1 MREILTIIAACLV
14 AALTAALAVP
24 PFVDWDAQS
33 GWMAAHLSAALG
45 GDASVGRPVSLRL
58 LPAPKLTVGS
68 IAVDRPGLALR
79 SQAATFEL
87 SPTALLRG
95 RFEFSQVALDH
106 ADIAL
111 SPADFAPG
119 AAQRARVR
127 VERLTLTEARLHI
140 GGARP
145 LAFDHVALT
154 GAADTLAGPFRGAGE
169 WRGER
174 RLDFSFSTGEFEDG
188 KMRAQLALDDSS
200 AGAHADLE
208 GDVVLVHDAP
218 TFSGHA
224 TTTGTGEKKGEA
236 PWRATCD
243 LTAAPDAVRAENI
256 EARLGDAD
264 HALTATGTAEYG
276 RAAPLVAKLAAHN
289 LDLDR
294 FHEAYGV
301 TALAKFEIPIPLS
314 LDLVA
319 DSATAGGATVAG
331 PSLNLRVTPGATPQV
346 VIEADPP
353 GRGHLHYAG
362 ALQLAHG
369 VELDGA
375 MRISLRDPRTF
386 ADWIAPAAP
395 DVARMIALAQFG
407 RVDVNAVVKGSAA
420 AFSARL
426 LDVALDRSRF
436 AGALSWT
443 APNAGARGMI
453 EAQLTSSALDIDQL
467 PDVSALAALGGD
479 LDVAASL
486 DAQAIKVARV
496 GQSSADA
503 GRIRLR
509 AMRDARGFALDDLS
523 IADLG
528 GATLTGAGRFTQGGG
543 RLDLKLDATRLADL
557 AGLVRQVAPGAASEA
572 FFARARALSPA
583 HLTLGLTTG
592 GAPAF
597 MRLDL
602 AGDAG
607 GTRLSAHLH
616 PVDDSA
622 RRVEVSARAE
632 GADAAVM
639 LRQLGLAVIPI
650 KGLGPGVVEAQGAGA
665 PGQPMSASAHFE
677 MVGANI
683 DFAGDADV
691 APDRVGASGALAF
704 KLTDVAPFI
713 QMLAL
718 GAPDLTRR
726 LPVEGKA
733 RLALASDTL
742 SLDDLSAS
750 IVGVAVRG
758 ALVRDVDGKVTGALS
773 LDALSAPFLASLVLG
788 PPQPAAAGALWPQ
801 LGFAPTPFDPPTADL
816 DLSVA
821 RFDLGGASGADAH
834 MRLALA
840 PNALEFRDLSMRL
853 GGGRLAGEGSLRRE
867 GATALGKARLS
878 ADGVEIASGPF
889 SARVTGRLD
898 AGGAGA
904 STSQF
909 VGSLA
914 GAGHARFTD
923 VGVARAAPDALARV
937 VIRVDADEIPIERA
951 TLTAALSGALDNGE
965 QLIDPFDG
973 DLALAA
979 GRLALTPAAARAGG
993 REVRI
998 GGGLDLRSGALDLR
1012 ETMNAPPSID
1022 WTGSPPA
1029 LNIVWSGD
1037 FRAPTRTV
1045 RADAVIASLAER
1057 AIAREAA
1064 RNAALEADIRER
1076 AFFNRRLKFDRQ
1088 READRQAEL
1097 ARMEKA
1103 RLDAKRA
1110 EKAQADMGRP
1120 DLRREAPVDTARSPA
1135 NQPLR
1140 ARAPSAFAPAPRG
1153 AAPDPST
1160 AGRY

>member
-14 AALTAALAVP
+14 VALTGALAVP
-24 PFVDWDAQS
+24 PFIDWDAHS
-33 GWMAAHLSAALG
+33 GWIEARLAAALG
-45 GDASVGRPVSLRL
+45 GAASVGGPVSLRL
-58 LPAPKLTVGS
+58 LPAPKLVVGS
-68 IAVDRPGLALR
+68 IAADRPGLALR

-95 RFEFSQVALDH
+95 SFEFSEIALDH

-111 SPADFAPG
+111 SPADFMPG
-119 AAQRARVR
+119 AAQRAGVR
-127 VERLTLTEARLHI
+127 IERLKLSEARLRI
-140 GGARP
+140 VGAQS

-154 GAADTLAGPFRGAGE
+154 GAAETLGGPFRGAGE
-169 WRGER
+169 WESER
-174 RLDFSFSTGEFEDG
+174 RLDFSFSTGALEGG

-200 AGAHADLE
+200 AGAHAEFE
-208 GDVVLVHDAP
+208 GDVALVHDAP
-218 TFSGHA
+218 MFSGHA
-224 TTTGTGEKKGEA
+224 TTTGAGGKNGEA
-236 PWRATCD
+236 PWRATCN

-264 HALTATGTAEYG
+264 HALIFTGTAQFE
-276 RAAPLVAKLAAHN
+276 RAGPLIAKLSARN
-289 LDLDR
+289 LNLDR
-294 FHEAYGV
+294 FHEAYGLA
-301 TALAKFEIPIPLS
+301 ALATFKSAIPLS
-314 LDLVA
+314 LDLAA

-331 PSLNLRVTPGATPQV
+331 PSLSLRVAPGETPQV
-346 VIEADPP
+346 VIEGDPP

-407 RVDVNAVVKGSAA
+407 RIDVNAVVKGSAA

-426 LDVALDRSRF
+426 LDVDFDRSHF

-443 APNAGARGMI
+443 APHAGDRGKV

-467 PDVSALAALGGD
+467 PDVSAIVALGGD
-479 LDVAASL
+479 LDVAAAL
-486 DAQAIKVARV
+486 DARAIKVARV
-496 GQSSADA
+496 GQSSVDA

-509 AMRDARGFALDDLS
+509 ATRDAWGFALDDLS

-528 GATLTGAGRFTQGGG
+528 GATLTGAGRFARGGG

-557 AGLVRQVAPGAASEA
+557 AGLVRQVAPSAASEA
-572 FFARARALSPA
+572 FLARARALSPA
-583 HLTLGLTTG
+583 HLTFGLTTG
-592 GAPAF
+592 DAPAF
-597 MRLDL
+597 MRVDL
-602 AGDAG
+602 SGDAG
-607 GTRLSAHLH
+607 GARLSAHLR
-616 PVDDSA
+616 PVDDGG
-622 RRVEVSARAE
+622 RRVEASVRAE
-632 GADAAVM
+632 GADAAIM
-639 LRQLGLAVIPI
+639 LQQLGFAVIPI
-650 KGLGPGVVEAQGAGA
+650 KGLGPGVFEAQGVGE

-677 MVGANI
+677 MAGAKI

-704 KLTDVAPFI
+704 KLTDVAPII

-733 RLALASDTL
+733 RLALASNKL
-742 SLDDLSAS
+742 SLDDLSATV
-750 IVGVAVRG
+750 VGVTAKG
-758 ALVRDVDGKVTGALS
+758 ALVRNEEGKVTGALS

-816 DLSVA
+816 DLTVA
-821 RFDLGGASGADAH
+821 RLDLGGASGADAH

-840 PNALEFRDLSMRL
+840 PNALDFRDLSMRL
-853 GGGRLAGEGSLRRE
+853 GGGRLTGEGSLRRE
-867 GATALGKARLS
+867 GASALGKVRLS
-878 ADGVEIASGPF
+878 ADGVEIVSGPF

-923 VGVARAAPDALARV
+923 VRVARAAPDALARV

-951 TLTAALSGALDNGE
+951 MLTGALSGALDNGE
-965 QLIDPFDG
+965 QAIDPFDG

-979 GRLALTPAAARAGG
+979 GRLALTPATARAGG
-993 REVRI
+993 RGVRI
-998 GGGLDLRSGALDLR
+998 GGALDLRSGALDLH
-1012 ETMNAPPSID
+1012 ETLTSAPSMD
-1022 WTGSPPA
+1022 WSGSPPA
-1029 LNIVWSGD
+1029 LEIVWSGD
-1037 FRAPTRTV
+1037 VRAPTRTA
-1045 RADAVIASLAER
+1045 RADAVFAALAER

-1097 ARMEKA
+1097 ARIEKA

-1120 DLRREAPVDTARSPA
+1120 GPRRAAPDDVARSPP
-1135 NQPLR
+1135 NQAPR
-1140 ARAPSAFAPAPRG
+1140 ARAPSAFAPARRG